1 MAMGAF
7 LASKTNPSTGYMA
20 STWLPGAANRCV
32 DGTVP
37 AAAARL
43 PVEITARLTACAC
56 APCARMGAHAAAA
69 RVGVVVVVIFAVVSQ
84 SEPCLYA
91 RVVQARQPC
100 SCTNLGRV
108 PVRLFFSR

>member
-1 MAMGAF
+1 MGAF
-7 LASKTNPSTGYMA
+7 LASKPNPSTGYMA

-43 PVEITARLTACAC
+43 AVEITARLTACAC
-56 APCARMGAHAAAA
+56 APCAR
-69 RVGVVVVVIFAVVSQ
+69 VGVVVVVFAVVSQ

>member
-7 LASKTNPSTGYMA
+7 LASKPNPSTGYMA

-43 PVEITARLTACAC
+43 AVEITARLTACAC

-69 RVGVVVVVIFAVVSQ
+69 RVGVVVVVFAVVSQ

-91 RVVQARQPC
+91 RAVRARQPC
-100 SCTNLGRV
+100 SCTNLGRGL
-108 PVRLFFSR
+108 VRLFFSR